1 MRSGHEEDTVLDE
14 FRRLALFTS
23 GVAELTRHRAEQI
36 VREMVKSGEVRK
48 DQAGSLVKT
57 VMDLGRINRSEFI
70 EMMRGEIRN
79 QIAALGLATN
89 RDVERLERRVTRLE
103 DRARASASASAKK
116 TTVRK
121 KATSKTTAKSTSA
134 APGKS
139 SPARRSTGTKST
151 VDRAPVP
158 PKDAGGPS
166 GA

>member
-1 MRSGHEEDTVLDE
+1 MLDE

-36 VREMVKSGEVRK
+36 VRDMVKSGEVRR

-79 QIAALGLATN
+79 QIAALGVATN
-89 RDVERLERRVTRLE
+89 RDVEHLERRVSRLE
-103 DRARASASASAKK
+103 DRARTSSPGPSKKTTIRKKSSSKSTRKSASASG
-116 TTVRK
+116 
-121 KATSKTTAKSTSA
+121 TSA
-134 APGKS
+134 SGS
-139 SPARRSTGTKST
+139 RSGGSKST

-158 PKDAGGPS
+158 PKKTGGAP

>member
-1 MRSGHEEDTVLDE
+1 MLDE

-36 VREMVKSGEVRK
+36 VRDMVKSGEVRR

-79 QIAALGLATN
+79 QIAALGVATN
-89 RDVERLERRVTRLE
+89 RDVERLERRVSRLE
-103 DRARASASASAKK
+103 DRARAASGPSEKTTARKK
-116 TTVRK
+116 TS
-121 KATSKTTAKSTSA
+121 SKTTRKSTPA
-134 APGKS
+134 ASGGS
-139 SPARRSTGTKST
+139 TSGSRSGGSKKT

-158 PKDAGGPS
+158 PGDGG
-166 GA
+166 GAPGA

>member
-1 MRSGHEEDTVLDE
+1 MLDE

-36 VREMVKSGEVRK
+36 VRDMVKSGEVRR

-79 QIAALGLATN
+79 QIAALGVATN
-89 RDVERLERRVTRLE
+89 RDVERLERRVSRLE
-103 DRARASASASAKK
+103 DRARASSGPSKK

-121 KATSKTTAKSTSA
+121 KSSSKSTRKSTSA
-134 APGKS
+134 ASGGS
-139 SPARRSTGTKST
+139 SSGSRSGGSKTT

-158 PKDAGGPS
+158 PRDGG
-166 GA
+166 GAPGA

>member
-1 MRSGHEEDTVLDE
+1 MLDE

-36 VREMVKSGEVRK
+36 VRDMVKSGEVRR

-79 QIAALGLATN
+79 QIAALGVATN
-89 RDVERLERRVTRLE
+89 RDVERLERRVSRLE
-103 DRARASASASAKK
+103 DRARTSSGPSKK

-121 KATSKTTAKSTSA
+121 KSSSKSTRKSTSA
-134 APGKS
+134 ASGGS
-139 SPARRSTGTKST
+139 SSGSRSGGSKTT

-158 PKDAGGPS
+158 PEDGGGTP